1 MAKFLSKINSPDY
14 INNKI
19 VKIDEDNNLIPS
31 ALTVSEYDNNQIS
44 ISLAD
49 GNVSQRILITDD
61 ATSNT
66 NVYNFQQK
74 NNPSQEYQ
82 DLMVIKDNGHVVANV
97 FEGNLQ
103 GNANTSTQVKVTQS
117 SSTSLTAYRLVF
129 TDANAT
135 GNANLRIDNVD
146 AELQILEGTTSQVGY
161 EILNLGNNA
170 KANTASNKYGSM
182 KLYSQGTG
190 FNQLVATTSDSD
202 YTNYLPAASGTL
214 LNSANYTSYT
224 VKKDGTGATGNW
236 GINITGSAAK
246 LTTPRSFSITG
257 DTVASAVNFDGS
269 ANVQL
274 STMRRG
280 CSVGQ
285 SSSTSTNPWYKFADI
300 TVDSSY
306 VDKHIIFFVYSSY
319 SDSSNMMGI
328 LKAHVRTSST
338 GTFDVGELK
347 WLVRGSSIT
356 NADFVLA
363 YNNTSPAK
371 VELWCKCAIGYRGY
385 HFDVIAEGDRGS
397 RSTRI
402 WNLYNTW
409 TAGSEA
415 EPTPGFTQVTST
427 AITIVNDTSGNAGS
441 ATKLQTARKING
453 VAFDGTKDITIDAGG
468 SGGHTILNSSG
479 TAMTQRSKLRFNNAT
494 VTDDAHNDVTIITP
508 SGTSGNYLPLSGGAL
523 TGNVTPTT
531 DSTLSLGTSD
541 LKFNTMYADIFY
553 GALSGN
559 ASTASI
565 ATKANTLTTPRT
577 INGTSFNGSANITTA
592 NWGTAR
598 NIGIVNSDGTGT
610 AVTTSVNGS
619 ANVNLKLPATIKA
632 TLTGNA
638 STATTLANARTING
652 TSFNGS
658 ANITTANWGTAR
670 TITIGNTGK
679 SVNGSANI
687 TWSLSEIGAAASSH
701 THSYLPLSGGAMTGT
716 ISSSK
721 TTGTYLAG
729 SQGVAVI
736 NSTASGG
743 SYTTLLKAN
752 SSNGK
757 FTLSVYQTYMLLGY
771 MSNKTIEAGTNNLD
785 KSLRF
790 LEDGT
795 LIPGASNVQNLG
807 SSNTKWLNVYA
818 TTFTGNLAGNATTA
832 TTATK
837 ANQLTTARTIAISG
851 GVTGT
856 ATSFNGTA
864 NITIPVTTVDASKL
878 TNKNTIKASEI
889 NNNKHWIPSNDNSV
903 TNFVSMT
910 VDEYEESA
918 DSLPTGTVVAITDS
932 NESYVTT
939 QPSSITCDLPLDL

>member
-14 INNKI
+14 IENRI
-19 VKIDEDNNLIPS
+19 LKIDSDENLIPS

-97 FEGNLQ
+97 FEGNLN
-103 GNANTSTQVKVTQS
+103 GNADTSTQIHVTETS
-117 SSTSLTAYRLVF
+117 PASSTNYRLVF
-129 TDANAT
+129 TSASAT
-135 GNANLRIDNVD
+135 GNAHMRINNGD
-146 AELQILEGTTSQVGY
+146 AQLTILEGTTSTTGA
-161 EILNLGNNA
+161 EILSIGNGIASGTVGN
-170 KANTASNKYGSM
+170 KRGTFRLYSQSTGYDDITASNH
-182 KLYSQGTG
+182 TG
-190 FNQLVATTSDSD
+190 QFIHT
-202 YTNYLPAASGTL
+202 LPNSSGTL

-347 WLVRGSSIT
+347 WLVRSSSIT

-415 EPTPGFTQVTST
+415 EPTPDFKQITSS
-427 AITIVNDTSGNAGS
+427 AITIVNNTSGNAGS

-453 VAFDGTKDITIDAGG
+453 VDFDGTKDITIDAGG

-494 VTDDAHNDVTIITP
+494 VTDDANNDVTIITP

-531 DSTLSLGTSD
+531 DSTLSLGTSN

-559 ASTASI
+559 AKTA
-565 ATKANTLTTPRT
+565 TTLQTART

-701 THSYLPLSGGAMTGT
+701 THSYLPLSGGTMTGT

-729 SQGVAVI
+729 SQGTAVI

-771 MSNKTIEAGTNNLD
+771 MSNKTIEAGNNNLD

-807 SSNTKWLNVYA
+807 SSTTKWLNVYA
-818 TTFTGNLAGNATTA
+818 TTFTGNLSGNATTA

-864 NITIPVTTVDASKL
+864 NITIPVTAVDASKL

>member
-31 ALTVSEYDNNQIS
+31 ALAVSEYDNNQIS

-117 SSTSLTAYRLVF
+117 SPTSLTAYRLVF

-170 KANTASNKYGSM
+170 KASTASNKYGSM

-190 FNQLVATTSDSD
+190 FNQLVATTSDSN
-202 YTNYLPAASGTL
+202 YTNYLPASSGTL

-274 STMRRG
+274 STLRRG

-300 TVDSSY
+300 TVDSSF

-319 SDSSNMMGI
+319 SDNSNMMGI

-338 GTFDVGELK
+338 GAFDAGELK
-347 WLVRGSSIT
+347 WLVRSSSIT

-371 VELWCKCAIGYRGY
+371 VELWCKCDVGYRGY

-409 TAGSEA
+409 TAGSAA
-415 EPTPGFTQVTST
+415 EPTAGFTQVTST
-427 AITIVNDTSGNAGS
+427 AITIVNNTSGNASS

-494 VTDDAHNDVTIITP
+494 VTDDADNDVTIVTP
-508 SGTSGNYLPLSGGAL
+508 SGVSGNYLPISGGAL

-531 DSTLSLGTSD
+531 NNTLSLGTSS
-541 LKFNTMYADIFY
+541 LKFNAMYATTFN
-553 GALSGN
+553 GALTGN
-559 ASTASI
+559 ATTAS
-565 ATKANTLTTPRT
+565 TLQTART

-619 ANVNLKLPATIKA
+619 GNVNLKLPATIKA
-632 TLTGNA
+632 TLDGNA
-638 STATTLANARTING
+638 TTASTLANARTING

-658 ANITTANWGTAR
+658 ANITTASWGTAR
-670 TITIGNTGK
+670 AIQIGNTSK
-679 SVNGSANI
+679 TVNGSANVGW
-687 TWSLSEIGAAASSH
+687 TLEEIGAASSSH
-701 THSYLPLSGGAMTGT
+701 THSYLPLAGGTMTGT
-716 ISSSK
+716 ISSSR

-729 SQGVAVI
+729 SQGTAVI
-736 NSTASGG
+736 NSTASNG
-743 SYTTLLKAN
+743 SYTTLIKSN
-752 SSNGK
+752 STNGK
-757 FTLSVYQTYMLLGY
+757 FTLNTYQSSFILGY
-771 MSNKTIEAGTNNLD
+771 MSNTVIEAGTNSLTRSWYFNENGNLYPGINNSQ
-785 KSLRF
+785 SL
-790 LEDGT
+790 GT
-795 LIPGASNVQNLG
+795 
-807 SSNTKWLNVYA
+807 SSNKWSTVYA
-818 TTFTGNLAGNATTA
+818 TTFNGALSGNATTA
-832 TTATK
+832 TTL
-837 ANQLTTARTIAISG
+837 QTARTIGLS
-851 GVTGT
+851 GVTAT
-856 ATSFNGTA
+856 AQSFNGSA
-864 NITIPVTTVDASKL
+864 NITIPITAVPASLL
-878 TNKNTIKASEI
+878 TGKSAIKASEI
-889 NNNKHWIPSNDNSV
+889 NNDKHWIPSNDNSV

>member
-14 INNKI
+14 IENRI
-19 VKIDEDNNLIPS
+19 LKIDSDENLIPS

-97 FEGNLQ
+97 FEGNLN
-103 GNANTSTQVKVTQS
+103 GNADTSTQIHVTETS
-117 SSTSLTAYRLVF
+117 PASTTNYRLVF
-129 TDANAT
+129 TSASAT
-135 GNANLRIDNVD
+135 GNAHMRINNGD
-146 AELQILEGTTSQVGY
+146 AQLTILEGTTSTTGA
-161 EILNLGNNA
+161 EILSIGNGIASGTAGN
-170 KANTASNKYGSM
+170 KRGTFRLYSQSTGYDDITASNH
-182 KLYSQGTG
+182 TG
-190 FNQLVATTSDSD
+190 QFIHT
-202 YTNYLPAASGTL
+202 LPNSSGTL
-214 LNSANYTSYT
+214 LNSVNYTNYT
-224 VKKDGTGATGNW
+224 VTKTGTGATGNW

-347 WLVRGSSIT
+347 WLVRSSSIT

-371 VELWCKCAIGYRGY
+371 VELWCKCDVGYRGY

-409 TAGSEA
+409 TAGSAA
-415 EPTPGFTQVTST
+415 EPTAGFTQVTST
-427 AITIVNDTSGNAGS
+427 AITIVNNTSGNASS

-494 VTDDAHNDVTIITP
+494 VTDDATNDVTIITP
-508 SGTSGNYLPLSGGAL
+508 SGISGNYLPLSGGAL

-701 THSYLPLSGGAMTGT
+701 THSYLPLSGGTITGP
-716 ISSSK
+716 ISVAFG
-721 TTGTYLAG
+721 GTWIDGYKGLN
-729 SQGVAVI
+729 SII
-736 NSTASGG
+736 NSTAPASSQVTLWRKNLNSGVGAVYAYTDMIGFSYQDNSAIEDNTNAVKYSVGLNDNG
-743 SYTTLLKAN
+743 SFMPGISNLVDLGT
-752 SSNGK
+752 SS
-757 FTLSVYQTYMLLGY
+757 Y
-771 MSNKTIEAGTNNLD
+771 
-785 KSLRF
+785 
-790 LEDGT
+790 
-795 LIPGASNVQNLG
+795 
-807 SSNTKWLNVYA
+807 KWKNVYA

-832 TTATK
+832 TTAAK

-856 ATSFNGTA
+856 ATAFNGTA
-864 NITIPVTTVDASKL
+864 NITIPVTAVDASKL

>member
-14 INNKI
+14 IENRI
-19 VKIDEDNNLIPS
+19 LKIDSDENLIPS

-82 DLMVIKDNGHVVANV
+82 DLMVIKDNGHVVANI
-97 FEGNLQ
+97 FEGNLN
-103 GNANTSTQVKVTQS
+103 GNADTSTQIHVTETS
-117 SSTSLTAYRLVF
+117 PASTTNYRLVF
-129 TDANAT
+129 TSASAT
-135 GNANLRIDNVD
+135 GNAHMRINNGD
-146 AELQILEGTTSQVGY
+146 AQLTILEGTTSTTGA
-161 EILNLGNNA
+161 EILSIGNGIASGTAGN
-170 KANTASNKYGSM
+170 KRGTFRLYSQSTGYDDITASNH
-182 KLYSQGTG
+182 TG
-190 FNQLVATTSDSD
+190 QFIHT
-202 YTNYLPAASGTL
+202 LPNSSGTL
-214 LNSANYTSYT
+214 LNSVNYTNYT
-224 VKKDGTGATGNW
+224 VTKTGTGASGNW

-257 DTVASAVNFDGS
+257 DTVAGAVNFDGS

-347 WLVRGSSIT
+347 WLVRSSSIT

-371 VELWCKCAIGYRGY
+371 VELWCKCDVGYRGY

-402 WNLYNTW
+402 WNLYSTW

-415 EPTPGFTQVTST
+415 EPTPDFEQVTST
-427 AITIVNDTSGNAGS
+427 AITIVNNTSGNASS

-494 VTDDAHNDVTIITP
+494 VTDDARNDVTIITP

-565 ATKANTLTTPRT
+565 ATKANILTTART

-701 THSYLPLSGGAMTGT
+701 TH
-716 ISSSK
+716 
-721 TTGTYLAG
+721 
-729 SQGVAVI
+729 
-736 NSTASGG
+736 
-743 SYTTLLKAN
+743 
-752 SSNGK
+752 
-757 FTLSVYQTYMLLGY
+757 
-771 MSNKTIEAGTNNLD
+771 
-785 KSLRF
+785 
-790 LEDGT
+790 
-795 LIPGASNVQNLG
+795 
-807 SSNTKWLNVYA
+807 
-818 TTFTGNLAGNATTA
+818 
-832 TTATK
+832 
-837 ANQLTTARTIAISG
+837 
-851 GVTGT
+851 
-856 ATSFNGTA
+856 
-864 NITIPVTTVDASKL
+864 
-878 TNKNTIKASEI
+878 KASEI
-889 NNNKHWIPSNDNSV
+889 NNDKHWIPSNDNSV

>member
-31 ALTVSEYDNNQIS
+31 ALAVSEYDNNQIS

-117 SSTSLTAYRLVF
+117 SPTSLTAYRLVF

-170 KANTASNKYGSM
+170 KASTASNKYGSM
-182 KLYSQGTG
+182 KLYSQGIG
-190 FNQLVATTSDSD
+190 FNQLVATTSDSN
-202 YTNYLPAASGTL
+202 YTNYLPASSGTL

-224 VKKDGTGATGNW
+224 VKKDGTGASGNW

-274 STMRRG
+274 STIRRG
-280 CSVGQ
+280 TLVGL
-285 SSSTSTNPWYKFADI
+285 SSASSNNQWFEFASISTQTPNYDA
-300 TVDSSY
+300 Y
-306 VDKHIIFFVYSSY
+306 IIFNVYSTYGSGQ
-319 SDSSNMMGI
+319 GI
-328 LKAHVRTSST
+328 LKAHLRTNSS
-338 GTFDVGELK
+338 GQYQNSEFV
-347 WLVRGSSIT
+347 WLAKSSDLALD
-356 NADFVLA
+356 NFVLVH
-363 YNNTSPAK
+363 NTNTSPAIT
-371 VELWCKCAIGYRGY
+371 ELWCKITTGYKAY
-385 HFDVIAEGDRGS
+385 SFDVISEGQRTN
-397 RSTRI
+397 RTTNI
-402 WNLYNTW
+402 WTLYNTYAANGEAIY
-409 TAGSEA
+409 TSDEGYEA
-415 EPTPGFTQVTST
+415 EIST
-427 AITIVNDTSGNAGS
+427 LTVLSNTVAS
-441 ATKLQTARKING
+441 AQKLQTARKING
-453 VAFDGTKDITIDAGG
+453 VAFDGTKDITIDTGG

-494 VTDDAHNDVTIITP
+494 VTDDANNDVTIITP

-701 THSYLPLSGGAMTGT
+701 THSYLSLSGGTITGP
-716 ISSSK
+716 ISVAFG
-721 TTGTYLAG
+721 GTWIDGYKGLN
-729 SQGVAVI
+729 SII
-736 NSTASGG
+736 NSTAPASSQVTLWRKNLNSGVGAVYAYTDMIGFSYQDNSAIEDNTNAVKYSVGLNDNG
-743 SYTTLLKAN
+743 SFMPGISNLVDLGT
-752 SSNGK
+752 SS
-757 FTLSVYQTYMLLGY
+757 Y
-771 MSNKTIEAGTNNLD
+771 
-785 KSLRF
+785 
-790 LEDGT
+790 
-795 LIPGASNVQNLG
+795 
-807 SSNTKWLNVYA
+807 KWKNVYA

-864 NITIPVTTVDASKL
+864 NITIPVTAVDASKL

>member
-117 SSTSLTAYRLVF
+117 SPTSLTAYRLVF

-170 KANTASNKYGSM
+170 KANTASNKYGIM
-182 KLYSQGTG
+182 KLYSQGIG
-190 FNQLVATTSDSD
+190 FNQLVATTSDSN

-257 DTVASAVNFDGS
+257 DTVANVINFDGS

-274 STMRRG
+274 NTVRRG
-280 CSVGQ
+280 TLVGQ
-285 SSSTSTNPWYKFADI
+285 SGSTYTNPWYKFASINVTGYNYDA
-300 TVDSSY
+300 S
-306 VDKHIIFFVYSSY
+306 IIFNVYSTYSQNNTIDVNECGILRAHIRLD
-319 SDSSNMMGI
+319 SDSHFQHAQFN
-328 LKAHVRTSST
+328 
-338 GTFDVGELK
+338 
-347 WLVRGSSIT
+347 WLVVSNKIDLS
-356 NADFVLA
+356 DFVLVH
-363 YNNTSPAK
+363 NTDKAPA
-371 VELWCKCAIGYRGY
+371 VIELWCKIDIPWKGYA
-385 HFDVIAEGDRGS
+385 FDVISEGQ
-397 RSTRI
+397 RSNRTNNT
-402 WNLYNTW
+402 WTLYNTW
-409 TAGSEA
+409 SQGSAA
-415 EPTPGFTQVTST
+415 EPTPDYEQIAST
-427 AITIVNDTSGNAGS
+427 ALNILNNASS

-494 VTDDAHNDVTIITP
+494 VTDDARNDVTIITP
-508 SGTSGNYLPLSGGAL
+508 SGISGNYLPLSGGTM
-523 TGNVTPTT
+523 TGDIHFSHVNAERDGYLAWDSGTVKERIKISDKTATT
-531 DSTLSLGTSD
+531 DPVFVFEQSRNNGDSYTSLLTIKGNGQVQA
-541 LKFNTMYADIFY
+541 NTFV

-559 ASTASI
+559 AA
-565 ATKANTLTTPRT
+565 
-577 INGTSFNGSANITTA
+577 
-592 NWGTAR
+592 
-598 NIGIVNSDGTGT
+598 
-610 AVTTSVNGS
+610 
-619 ANVNLKLPATIKA
+619 
-632 TLTGNA
+632 
-638 STATTLANARTING
+638 
-652 TSFNGS
+652 
-658 ANITTANWGTAR
+658 
-670 TITIGNTGK
+670 
-679 SVNGSANI
+679 
-687 TWSLSEIGAAASSH
+687 
-701 THSYLPLSGGAMTGT
+701 
-716 ISSSK
+716 
-721 TTGTYLAG
+721 
-729 SQGVAVI
+729 
-736 NSTASGG
+736 
-743 SYTTLLKAN
+743 
-752 SSNGK
+752 
-757 FTLSVYQTYMLLGY
+757 
-771 MSNKTIEAGTNNLD
+771 
-785 KSLRF
+785 
-790 LEDGT
+790 
-795 LIPGASNVQNLG
+795 
-807 SSNTKWLNVYA
+807 
-818 TTFTGNLAGNATTA
+818 TA

-864 NITIPVTTVDASKL
+864 NITIPVTAVDASKL